1 MGTGFEN
8 LSLPEIKSIE
18 NVLVICWKTILN

>member
-18 NVLVICWKTILN
+18 NVLVIFWKTILN